1 MLARVMDEPVDDRTV
16 RNFAWVMLGAL
27 SLGAVGA
34 LRRHA
39 PLAVAV
45 ALPAVGLALVLVSR
59 AAPRSLVGVY
69 RAWMALGE
77 ALGRVTTP
85 VLLGLVFAAV
95 LLPTRLVLLL
105 TGSDPM
111 ARRFDRKRPSY
122 WGERESK
129 GFSREGFERLW

>member
-1 MLARVMDEPVDDRTV
+1 MLARVTPEPVDDRTV
-16 RNFAWVMLGAL
+16 RNFAWIMLGAL
-27 SLGAVGA
+27 CLGGVGA

-39 PLAVAV
+39 PLPLAV
-45 ALPAVGLALVLVSR
+45 ALPAAGLALVLVAH
-59 AAPRSLVGVY
+59 AAPRSLVGFY

-111 ARRFDRKRPSY
+111 ARRFDRKRPTY
-122 WGERESK
+122 WAEREGR
-129 GFSREGFERLW
+129 GFTREGFERLW